1 MGARLRSCSQCF
13 KDHCHYAL
21 SVREHVTIPEPKHVV
36 AMVGEIPRP
45 PGIVRKC
52 LPEHVA
58 RAIQF
63 NDKLGLMMREIGEV
77 GPDGRLPAKMPIA
90 DT

>member
-1 MGARLRSCSQCF
+1 
-13 KDHCHYAL
+13 
-21 SVREHVTIPEPKHVV
+21 
-36 AMVGEIPRP
+36 MVGEIPRP